1 MEEDIN
7 ANPIATMKHLPHP
20 QVVKDSGGVGDEE
33 KSFFTESDVY
43 WVPASNPAELY
54 EQLSK
59 YRFREIQRHQIRWVQ
74 SY

>member
-1 MEEDIN
+1 M
-7 ANPIATMKHLPHP
+7 

-43 WVPASNPAELY
+43 WVPSSNPAELY

-59 YRFREIQRHQIRWVQ
+59 YMFREIQRHKVR
-74 SY
+74 